1 MPALNLRNIRTILYN
16 IKHHIIQKTKVLPV
30 VRYIRACYSSAR
42 VLLRRSAVR
51 QLEVVSAAILD
62 DFSMQGESNFRP
74 SRNTLLI
81 YFQWILMKEP
91 IRILKRGCTAH
102 TLTIKQ
108 TLRHLKYIA
117 KRCVIAVLAWR

>member
-1 MPALNLRNIRTILYN
+1 M
-16 IKHHIIQKTKVLPV
+16 IQKTKVLPV

-74 SRNTLLI
+74 SRNCLCFVAL
-81 YFQWILMKEP
+81 
-91 IRILKRGCTAH
+91 
-102 TLTIKQ
+102 
-108 TLRHLKYIA
+108 
-117 KRCVIAVLAWR
+117 